1 MAKSAI
7 KSLMNISASSIW
19 IYRLFDIFERTTDD
33 DDDDDDDDDRERS
46 VVKGRTTERRAAP
59 RLTAISLRCRARYF
73 LSLLPFLK
81 DYLATSKSHVLLI
94 CLDSIFSKIF
104 PNSKV
109 EIRIDSRHSS
119 SEVYVAGSVLL

>member
-33 DDDDDDDDDRERS
+33 DDDDDDDRERS
-46 VVKGRTTERRAAP
+46 VVKGRTTERGAAP

-81 DYLATSKSHVLLI
+81 DYLATSKSYVLLI
-94 CLDSIFSKIF
+94 YIYIS
-104 PNSKV
+104 
-109 EIRIDSRHSS
+109 
-119 SEVYVAGSVLL
+119 